1 MKGYNGK
8 ILHVDLTSRTFSVEE
23 PPESFYRKYMGGSA
37 LAAYYCLKGIKAGT
51 DAFDAANVLVFAAS
65 CTTGAPLSGTSRFN
79 VTAKSPLTGGLG
91 DSQAGGFW
99 GTELKFAGFD
109 AIVVTGRSEKP
120 SFLWVHD
127 GEYELMDAE
136 GIWGLETGQ
145 AQSEIRKK
153 LNDPKVRIALIGP
166 AGERLVRYACITNE
180 LKHYNGRT
188 GMGAVMGS
196 KNLKAI
202 AVRGTKAP
210 EFADKDS
217 IMQLAR
223 SGAARSA
230 DHAVSK
236 SLREFGTANVVTGN
250 QLIGGLPTRNFT
262 SGTFEHAEKISGS
275 HMKNT
280 ILIKNESCWAC
291 AIRCKRVVEAKEPY
305 ELDPQ
310 YGGPEYESIGA
321 LGSYLE
327 IGDLVAV
334 SKATEM
340 CNRYGIDTISM
351 GGVLAFAMECFENGL
366 ISKED
371 TGGLDLRFGNAD
383 AAIKMIV
390 MVGERRGF
398 GDLLAEGASRAAEK
412 IGKGAVKYAICSK
425 KQEFPAHMPRVKAS
439 LALAYSINPF
449 GADHE
454 SSQHD
459 PALANSELSEA
470 MKSLGFSKSVP
481 IEKLNFEKVKLW
493 TYTQKLFSIL
503 DTLELCQFCFGIGL
517 LYGLDDM
524 VKLVNAA
531 TGWDTNL
538 WELMLLGE
546 RRINMLRMFN
556 EREGMSS
563 ADDTLPERVF
573 EPLKGGVS
581 DGYRIDKGEF
591 EEARRQYYELMCWDP
606 ITGNPTR
613 TKLMEL
619 GLEML

>member
-51 DAFDAANVLVFAAS
+51 DAFDAANVLVFATS

-291 AIRCKRVVEAKEPY
+291 AVRCKRVVEAKEPY

-412 IGKGAVKYAICSK
+412 IGKGAGKYAICSK

-481 IEKLNFEKVKLW
+481 IEKLNFEKVRLW

-524 VKLVNAA
+524 VELVNAA
-531 TGWDTNL
+531 TGWETNL

-563 ADDTLPERVF
+563 ADDTLPERIF

-619 GLEML
+619 GLEVL